1 MGIGKP
7 RTINPKCR
15 VCGEVLTEKNW
26 YWYFN
31 ESRDHISL
39 ICKTCW
45 CKRKRD
51 WNKNNPLKAKAITHR
66 AHLNHKEEDRE
77 KNYLRSYGITI
88 KDYNELFLKQDGK
101 CAVCGSE
108 TVGRKTDKNFIIDHD
123 HKTGKVRG
131 LLCHKCNAI
140 LGMAQD
146 NIKIFEEAIEYL
158 RRT

>member
-26 YWYFN
+26 YWYFRK
-31 ESRDHISL
+31 SRKGISL

-45 CKRKRD
+45 YKKRRD
-51 WNKNNPLKAKAITHR
+51 WDKNNPEKSKAITHR
-66 AHLNHKEEDRE
+66 AHLKRKDKNRNCIYKRE
-77 KNYLRSYGITI
+77 YGITLEE
-88 KDYNELFLKQDGK
+88 YNTILLKQNGK
-101 CAVCGSE
+101 CAICGSE
-108 TVGRKTDKNFIIDHD
+108 TVGRKTDKNFIVDHD